1 MFRPLITSSLLISL
15 LVGTVAPAFAD
26 KVSVPIDCSC
36 KIQKIAL
43 YGDEND
49 IYQTASMQCYLSVES
64 NIASKI
70 QKAKD
75 ELKKAEDEKVKKDA
89 ETKATRTAYE
99 KQYGKSS
106 TWGEDMGACAEG
118 TKCRESMSN
127 LGTGLLETVALPFLV
142 ASSAA
147 SPLIALFSQI
157 DFKKHLID
165 LTPSLFETQIFP
177 YHGFLDKEIFG
188 KAISEVS
195 RYKNS
200 EDLENALKD
209 LEKDKDSCSNA
220 ENPKPECVVARA
232 MCNYQKYVGIIF
244 AQSGQQL
251 SDEALQNLKKK
262 STGDQLQTLLLIS
275 QQRDQALLTEA
286 EQSQEALDTAIAVY
300 SQFFNTYALHLKL
313 KDVIEALV
321 KVRDRTAS
329 LRELVSCLPNKFVGV
344 ATTKCN

>member
-1 MFRPLITSSLLISL
+1 MFRSLITSSLLISL
-15 LVGTVAPAFAD
+15 LVGTVTPALAE

-36 KIQKIAL
+36 KLQKIAL

-49 IYQTASMQCYLSVES
+49 IYQNGSTQCYLSVES
-64 NIASKI
+64 NIASKV
-70 QKAKD
+70 QKVKD
-75 ELKKAEDEKVKKDA
+75 ELKKAEDK
-89 ETKATRTAYE
+89 TKADRQAYE

-118 TKCRESMSN
+118 TKCREAVSN
-127 LGTGLLETVALPFLV
+127 LGTGLLQTLFLPLSV
-142 ASSAA
+142 ASRAA
-147 SPLIALFSQI
+147 SPILALFSQI

-195 RYKNS
+195 RYKTS
-200 EDLENALKD
+200 DELQGKLKD
-209 LEKDKDSCSNA
+209 WEKDAKSCSNA
-220 ENPKPECVVARA
+220 TNPKPECVVARA

-251 SDEALQNLKKK
+251 SEEALKNESLK
-262 STGDQLQTLLLIS
+262 STGDQLQSLLLIS
-275 QQRDQALLTEA
+275 QQRDQALLIEA

-300 SQFFNTYALHLKL
+300 SQFFNTYALHLKF
-313 KDVIEALV
+313 KEVIEALV